1 MNIVIV
7 GAGEVGTHIASQLVS
22 EQKDVVIIEKNPESA
37 ARASGMLDCLVITGE
52 GSNVD
57 VLKQAGAS
65 KADIFIAA
73 TSIDEVNMI
82 SCFVAG
88 STFNT
93 PVKIA
98 RVRNVDYMRKDLL
111 KNAAIGIDYLVNPEI
126 EAAFDIVQTVLHG
139 ATSGIFAFQGT
150 NAQLRDFLVK
160 EDSVFNG
167 VLVKDIRSIID
178 QKFIIA
184 GVLRQEQ
191 LYIPHGDFQILTG
204 DHIYIAALGKSFNKI
219 LTRAGMS
226 VDKLRRIVLVG
237 GGLIGKH
244 VAGMLIEDGK
254 DVRIIE
260 KDYERCKELSA
271 LFPEATVI
279 NGNISDRDVNISDRD
294 VFEEENIA
302 YTDAI
307 ITTTQSEELNILAGV
322 YAKGKGV
329 KRAVALI
336 DKLNYISLASNLG
349 IDSCIS
355 AKMSSVDAILKFI
368 RKGNIKNVYTI
379 FEGQAEAIEFIVTKN
394 KKIIGKK
401 LMELKLPEGCLII
414 TIKRNR
420 KTIIP
425 DGSFVIDEGD
435 SIIAFVAHDVISELE
450 ALINR

>member
-22 EQKDVVIIEKNPESA
+22 EQKDVVIIEKDPESA
-37 ARASGMLDCLVITGE
+37 ARASSMLDCLVITGE

-219 LTRAGMS
+219 LARAGMT
-226 VDKLRRIVLVG
+226 VDKLKRIVLVG

-271 LFPEATVI
+271 LYPEATVI
-279 NGNISDRDVNISDRD
+279 NGNISDRD

>member
-7 GAGEVGTHIASQLVS
+7 GAGEVGTHIASQLVA
-22 EQKDVVIIEKNPESA
+22 EQKDVVIIEKDPESA
-37 ARASGMLDCLVITGE
+37 ARASSMLDCLVITGE

-57 VLKQAGAS
+57 TLEQAGAD

-98 RVRNVDYMRKDLL
+98 RVRNVDYMRTGLL
-111 KNAAIGIDYLVNPEI
+111 KNTSIGIDYLVNPEI

-160 EDSVFNG
+160 EESLFNG
-167 VLVKDIRSIID
+167 VLVKDIRSLID
-178 QKFIIA
+178 QNFIIA
-184 GVLRQEQ
+184 GVLREER
-191 LYIPHGDFQILTG
+191 LHIPHGDFKIITG
-204 DHIYIAALGKSFNKI
+204 DHLYIAALGKSFNKI
-219 LTRAGMS
+219 LTRAGMT
-226 VDKLRRIVLVG
+226 VDKLKRLVVVG

-271 LFPEATVI
+271 LYPEATVI
-279 NGNISDRDVNISDRD
+279 NGNISDRD

-322 YAKGKGV
+322 YAKSKGV

-336 DKLNYISLASNLG
+336 DKLNYSTLATNLG

-355 AKMSSVDAILKFI
+355 AKMSSGDAILKFI

-379 FEGQAEAIEFIVTKN
+379 FEGQAEAIEFMVTHN
-394 KKIIGKK
+394 KDIIGKK
-401 LMELKLPEGCLII
+401 VMELKLPEGCLII
-414 TIKRNR
+414 TVQRHR

-425 DGSFVIDEGD
+425 NGSFVIEEGD

-450 ALINR
+450 ALINK

>member
-22 EQKDVVIIEKNPESA
+22 EQKDVVIIEKDPESA
-37 ARASGMLDCLVITGE
+37 ARASGMLDCLVVTGE

-57 VLKQAGAS
+57 VLEQAGVS

-73 TSIDEVNMI
+73 TSVDEVNMI

-98 RVRNVDYMRKDLL
+98 RVRNVDYMRTGLL

-139 ATSGIFAFQGT
+139 ASSGIFAFQGT

-167 VLVKDIRSIID
+167 VLVKDIRSLID
-178 QKFIIA
+178 QNFIIA

-191 LYIPHGDFQILTG
+191 LHIPRGDFQILTG

-226 VDKLRRIVLVG
+226 VDKLKRIVLVG

-279 NGNISDRDVNISDRD
+279 NGNISDRDV
-294 VFEEENIA
+294 FEEENIA

-322 YAKGKGV
+322 YAKSKGV

-336 DKLNYISLASNLG
+336 DKLNYITLATNLG

-379 FEGQAEAIEFIVTKN
+379 FEGQAEAIEFIVTHN
-394 KKIIGKK
+394 KEIIGKK
-401 LMELKLPEGCLII
+401 VMDLKLPEGCLII
-414 TIKRNR
+414 TVQRHR

-425 DGSFVIDEGD
+425 NGSFVIEEGD
-435 SIIAFVAHDVISELE
+435 SIIAFVAHEVISRLE
-450 ALINR
+450 ELINR

>member
-7 GAGEVGTHIASQLVS
+7 GAGEVGTHIASQLVA
-22 EQKDVVIIEKNPESA
+22 EQKDVVIIEKDPECA
-37 ARASGMLDCLVITGE
+37 ARASNMIDCLVVTGE

-57 VLKQAGAS
+57 VLRQAGAEN
-65 KADIFIAA
+65 ADIFIAA

-88 STFNT
+88 SAFNT

-98 RVRNVDYMRKDLL
+98 RVRNVDYMRGGLL
-111 KNAAIGIDYLVNPEI
+111 KNSSIGIDYLVNPEI
-126 EAAFDIVQTVLHG
+126 EAAFDIVQTVAHG
-139 ATSGIFAFQGT
+139 ASSGIFAFQGT

-160 EDSVFNG
+160 DDSIFNG
-167 VLVKDIRSIID
+167 VLVKDIRSLID
-178 QKFIIA
+178 QNFIIA
-184 GVLRQEQ
+184 GVLRNEM
-191 LYIPHGDFQILTG
+191 LHIPKGDFQILTG
-204 DHIYIAALGKSFNKI
+204 DHIYIVALGKSFNKI
-219 LTRAGMS
+219 LTRAGMT
-226 VDKLRRIVLVG
+226 VDKLKRIVLVG

-244 VAGMLIEDGK
+244 IAGMLIEDGK

-271 LFPEATVI
+271 LYPEATVI
-279 NGNISDRDVNISDRD
+279 NGNISDQD

-322 YAKGKGV
+322 YAKSKGV

-336 DKLNYISLASNLG
+336 DKLNYTTLATNLG

-355 AKMSSVDAILKFI
+355 AKLSSVDAILKFI

-379 FEGQAEAIEFIVTKN
+379 FEGQAEAIEFIVGGSN
-394 KKIIGKK
+394 QNIVGKKI
-401 LMELKLPEGCLII
+401 MDLKLPAGCLII
-414 TIKRNR
+414 TVQRHR

-425 DGSFVIDEGD
+425 TGSFVIEEGD
-435 SIIAFVAHDVISELE
+435 SLITFVAHDEISKLEELF
-450 ALINR
+450 NK

>member
-7 GAGEVGTHIASQLVS
+7 GAGEVGTHIASQLVA
-22 EQKDVVIIEKNPESA
+22 EQKDVVIIEKDPECA
-37 ARASGMLDCLVITGE
+37 AKASNMLDCLVITGE

-57 VLKQAGAS
+57 ILKQAGAEN
-65 KADIFIAA
+65 ADIFIAA
-73 TSIDEVNMI
+73 TSVDEVNMI

-88 STFNT
+88 SAFNT

-98 RVRNVDYMRKDLL
+98 RVRNVDYMRGGLL
-111 KNAAIGIDYLVNPEI
+111 KNSSIGIDYLVNPEI
-126 EAAFDIVQTVLHG
+126 EAAFDIVQTVLYG
-139 ATSGIFAFQGT
+139 ASSGIFAFQGT

-160 EDSVFNG
+160 DDSIFNG

-178 QKFIIA
+178 QNFIIA
-184 GVLRQEQ
+184 GVLRNEM
-191 LYIPHGDFQILTG
+191 LHIPKGDFQILTG
-204 DHIYIAALGKSFNKI
+204 DHIYIVALGKSFNKI
-219 LTRAGMS
+219 LTRAGMT
-226 VDKLRRIVLVG
+226 VDKLKRIVLVG

-244 VAGMLIEDGK
+244 IAGMLIEDGK

-271 LFPEATVI
+271 LYPEATVI
-279 NGNISDRDVNISDRD
+279 NGNISDQD

-322 YAKGKGV
+322 YAKSKGV

-336 DKLNYISLASNLG
+336 DKLNYTTLATNLG

-355 AKMSSVDAILKFI
+355 AKLSSVDAILKFI

-379 FEGQAEAIEFIVTKN
+379 FEGQAEAIEFIVGSSNKN
-394 KKIIGKK
+394 IIGKK
-401 LMELKLPEGCLII
+401 IMDLKFPSGCLII
-414 TIKRNR
+414 AVQRHR

-425 DGSFVIDEGD
+425 TGSLVIEEGD
-435 SIIAFVAHDVISELE
+435 SIITFAAHDEISRLEELF
-450 ALINR
+450 NK

>member
-22 EQKDVVIIEKNPESA
+22 EQKDVVIIEKDPESA
-37 ARASGMLDCLVITGE
+37 AKASSMLDCLVITGE

-98 RVRNVDYMRKDLL
+98 RVRNVDYMRKGLL

-184 GVLRQEQ
+184 GVLREEQ

-219 LTRAGMS
+219 LARAGMT
-226 VDKLRRIVLVG
+226 VDKLKRIVLVG

-279 NGNISDRDVNISDRD
+279 NGNISDRD

>member
-22 EQKDVVIIEKNPESA
+22 EQKDVVIVEKDPECA
-37 ARASGMLDCLVITGE
+37 ARASNMLDCLVVTGE

-57 VLKQAGAS
+57 VLRQAGAEN
-65 KADIFIAA
+65 ADIFIAA
-73 TSIDEVNMI
+73 TSVDEVNMI

-88 STFNT
+88 SAFNT
-93 PVKIA
+93 PIKIA
-98 RVRNVDYMRKDLL
+98 RVRNVDYMRGGLL
-111 KNAAIGIDYLVNPEI
+111 KNSSIGIDYLVNPEI
-126 EAAFDIVQTVLHG
+126 EAAFDIVQTVVHG
-139 ATSGIFAFQGT
+139 ASSGIFAFQGT

-160 EDSVFNG
+160 DDSIFNG
-167 VLVKDIRSIID
+167 VLVKDIRSLID
-178 QKFIIA
+178 QNFIIA
-184 GVLRQEQ
+184 GVLRNEM
-191 LYIPHGDFQILTG
+191 LHIPKGDFQILTG
-204 DHIYIAALGKSFNKI
+204 DHIYIVALGKSFNKI
-219 LTRAGMS
+219 LTRAGMT
-226 VDKLRRIVLVG
+226 VDKLKRIVLVG

-244 VAGMLIEDGK
+244 IAGMLIEDGK

-271 LFPEATVI
+271 LYPEATVI
-279 NGNISDRDVNISDRD
+279 NGNISDQD

-322 YAKGKGV
+322 YAKSKGV

-336 DKLNYISLASNLG
+336 DKLNYTTLATNLG

-355 AKMSSVDAILKFI
+355 AKLSSVDAILKFI

-379 FEGQAEAIEFIVTKN
+379 FEGQAEAIEFIVGGSN
-394 KKIIGKK
+394 QNIVGKKI
-401 LMELKLPEGCLII
+401 MDLKLPAGCLII
-414 TIKRNR
+414 TVQRHR

-425 DGSFVIDEGD
+425 TGSFVIEEGD
-435 SIIAFVAHDVISELE
+435 SLITFVAHDEISKLEELF
-450 ALINR
+450 NK

>member
-7 GAGEVGTHIASQLVS
+7 GAGEVGTHIASQLVA
-22 EQKDVVIIEKNPESA
+22 EQKDVVIIEKDPECA
-37 ARASGMLDCLVITGE
+37 ARASNMIDCLVVTGE

-57 VLKQAGAS
+57 VLRQAGVEN
-65 KADIFIAA
+65 ADIFIAA

-88 STFNT
+88 SAFNT

-98 RVRNVDYMRKDLL
+98 RVRNVDYMRGGLL
-111 KNAAIGIDYLVNPEI
+111 KNSSIGIDYLVNPEI
-126 EAAFDIVQTVLHG
+126 EAAFDIVQTVAHG
-139 ATSGIFAFQGT
+139 ASSGIFAFQGT

-160 EDSVFNG
+160 DDSIFNG
-167 VLVKDIRSIID
+167 VLVKDIRSLID
-178 QKFIIA
+178 QNFIIA
-184 GVLRQEQ
+184 GVLRNEM
-191 LYIPHGDFQILTG
+191 LHIPKGDFQILTG
-204 DHIYIAALGKSFNKI
+204 DHIYIVALGKSFNKI
-219 LTRAGMS
+219 LTRAGMT
-226 VDKLRRIVLVG
+226 VDKLKRIVLVG

-244 VAGMLIEDGK
+244 IAGMLIEDGK

-271 LFPEATVI
+271 LYPEATVI
-279 NGNISDRDVNISDRD
+279 NGNISDQD

-322 YAKGKGV
+322 YAKSKGV

-336 DKLNYISLASNLG
+336 DKLNYTTLATNLG

-355 AKMSSVDAILKFI
+355 AKLSSVDAILKFI

-379 FEGQAEAIEFIVTKN
+379 FEGQAEAIEFIVGGSN
-394 KKIIGKK
+394 QNIVGKKI
-401 LMELKLPEGCLII
+401 MDLKLPAGCLII
-414 TIKRNR
+414 TVQRHR

-425 DGSFVIDEGD
+425 TGSFVIEEGD
-435 SIIAFVAHDVISELE
+435 SLITFVAHDEISKLEELF
-450 ALINR
+450 NK

>member
-7 GAGEVGTHIASQLVS
+7 GAGEVGTHIASQLVA
-22 EQKDVVIIEKNPESA
+22 EQKDVVIIEKDPECA
-37 ARASGMLDCLVITGE
+37 ARASNMIDCLVVTGE

-57 VLKQAGAS
+57 VLRQAGAEN
-65 KADIFIAA
+65 ADIFIAA
-73 TSIDEVNMI
+73 TSVDEVNMI

-88 STFNT
+88 SAFNT

-98 RVRNVDYMRKDLL
+98 RVRNVDYMRGGLL
-111 KNAAIGIDYLVNPEI
+111 KNSSIGIDYLVNPEI
-126 EAAFDIVQTVLHG
+126 EAAFDIVQTVAHG
-139 ATSGIFAFQGT
+139 ASSGIFAFQGT

-160 EDSVFNG
+160 DDSIFNG
-167 VLVKDIRSIID
+167 VLVKDIRSLID
-178 QKFIIA
+178 QNFIIA
-184 GVLRQEQ
+184 GVLRNEM
-191 LYIPHGDFQILTG
+191 LHIPKGDFQILTG
-204 DHIYIAALGKSFNKI
+204 DHIYIVALGKSFNKI
-219 LTRAGMS
+219 LTRAGMT
-226 VDKLRRIVLVG
+226 VDKLKRIVLVG

-244 VAGMLIEDGK
+244 IAGMLIEDGK

-271 LFPEATVI
+271 LYPEATVI
-279 NGNISDRDVNISDRD
+279 NGNISDQD

-322 YAKGKGV
+322 YAKSKGV

-336 DKLNYISLASNLG
+336 DKLNYTTLATNLG

-355 AKMSSVDAILKFI
+355 AKLSSVDAILKFI

-379 FEGQAEAIEFIVTKN
+379 FEGQAEAIEFIVGGSN
-394 KKIIGKK
+394 QNIVGKKI
-401 LMELKLPEGCLII
+401 MDLKLPAGCLII
-414 TIKRNR
+414 TVQRHR

-425 DGSFVIDEGD
+425 TGSFVIEEGD
-435 SIIAFVAHDVISELE
+435 SLITFVAHDEISKLEELF
-450 ALINR
+450 NK

>member
-7 GAGEVGTHIASQLVS
+7 GAGEVGTHIATQLVA
-22 EQKDVVIIEKNPESA
+22 EQKDVVIIEKDPECA
-37 ARASGMLDCLVITGE
+37 AKASNMLDCLVITGE

-57 VLKQAGAS
+57 ILEQAGAD

-98 RVRNVDYMRKDLL
+98 RVRNVDYMRTRLL

-160 EDSVFNG
+160 EDSVCNG

-178 QKFIIA
+178 QNFIIA
-184 GVLRQEQ
+184 GVLREEQ
-191 LYIPHGDFQILTG
+191 LHIPRGDFKILTG
-204 DHIYIAALGKSFNKI
+204 DHLYIVALGKSFNKI
-219 LTRAGMS
+219 LTKAGMT
-226 VDKLRRIVLVG
+226 VDKLKRIVLVG

-260 KDYERCKELSA
+260 KDYEKCKELSA
-271 LFPEATVI
+271 LYPEAAVI
-279 NGNISDRDVNISDRD
+279 NGNISDRD

-322 YAKGKGV
+322 YAKSKGV

-336 DKLNYISLASNLG
+336 DKLNYISLATNLG

-379 FEGQAEAIEFIVTKN
+379 FEGQAEAIEFIVTHN
-394 KKIIGKK
+394 KDIIGKK
-401 LMELKLPEGCLII
+401 VMDLKLPEGCLII
-414 TIKRNR
+414 TVQRNR

-425 DGSFVIDEGD
+425 NGSFVIEEGD
-435 SIIAFVAHDVISELE
+435 SIIAFVAHDVISRLE
-450 ALINR
+450 ELINK

>member
-7 GAGEVGTHIASQLVS
+7 GAGEVGTHIASQLVA
-22 EQKDVVIIEKNPESA
+22 EQKDVVIIEKDPACA
-37 ARASGMLDCLVITGE
+37 ARASNMLDCLVVTGE

-57 VLKQAGAS
+57 VLRQAGAEN
-65 KADIFIAA
+65 ADIFIAA
-73 TSIDEVNMI
+73 TSVDEVNMI

-88 STFNT
+88 SAFNT
-93 PVKIA
+93 PIKIA
-98 RVRNVDYMRKDLL
+98 RVRNVDYMRGGLL
-111 KNAAIGIDYLVNPEI
+111 KNSSIGIDYLVNPEI

-139 ATSGIFAFQGT
+139 ASSGIFAFQGT

-160 EDSVFNG
+160 DDSILNG
-167 VLVKDIRSIID
+167 VLVKNIRSLID
-178 QKFIIA
+178 QNFIVA
-184 GVLRQEQ
+184 GVLRNEM
-191 LYIPHGDFQILTG
+191 LHIPKGDFQILTG
-204 DHIYIAALGKSFNKI
+204 DHIYIVALGKSFNKI
-219 LTRAGMS
+219 LTRAGMT
-226 VDKLRRIVLVG
+226 VDKLKRIVLVG

-244 VAGMLIEDGK
+244 ITGMLIEDGK

-271 LFPEATVI
+271 LYPEATVI
-279 NGNISDRDVNISDRD
+279 NGNISDQD

-322 YAKGKGV
+322 YAKSKGV

-336 DKLNYISLASNLG
+336 DKLNYTTLATNLG

-355 AKMSSVDAILKFI
+355 AKLSSVDAILKFI

-379 FEGQAEAIEFIVTKN
+379 FEGQAEAIEFIVSGSN
-394 KKIIGKK
+394 HNIVGKKI
-401 LMELKLPEGCLII
+401 MDLKLPAGCLII
-414 TIKRNR
+414 TVQRHR

-425 DGSFVIDEGD
+425 TGSFVIEEGD
-435 SIIAFVAHDVISELE
+435 SLITFVAHDEISRLEELFSK
-450 ALINR
+450 

>member
-22 EQKDVVIIEKNPESA
+22 EQKDVVIIEKDPESA
-37 ARASGMLDCLVITGE
+37 ARASSMLDCLVITGE

-98 RVRNVDYMRKDLL
+98 RVRNVDYMRKGLL

-219 LTRAGMS
+219 LARAGMT
-226 VDKLRRIVLVG
+226 VDKLKRIVLVG

-260 KDYERCKELSA
+260 KDYEKCKELSA

-279 NGNISDRDVNISDRD
+279 NGNISDRE

>member
-7 GAGEVGTHIASQLVS
+7 GAGEVGTHIASQLVA
-22 EQKDVVIIEKNPESA
+22 EQKDVVIIEKDPECA
-37 ARASGMLDCLVITGE
+37 AKASNMLDCLVITGE

-57 VLKQAGAS
+57 ILKQAGAEN
-65 KADIFIAA
+65 ADIFIAA
-73 TSIDEVNMI
+73 TSVDEVNMI

-88 STFNT
+88 SAFNT

-98 RVRNVDYMRKDLL
+98 RVRNVDYMRGGLL
-111 KNAAIGIDYLVNPEI
+111 KNSSIGIDYLVNPEI

-139 ATSGIFAFQGT
+139 ASSGIFAFQGT

-160 EDSVFNG
+160 DDSIFNG

-178 QKFIIA
+178 QNFIIA
-184 GVLRQEQ
+184 GVLRNEM
-191 LYIPHGDFQILTG
+191 LHIPRGDFQILTG
-204 DHIYIAALGKSFNKI
+204 DHIYIVALGKSFNKI
-219 LTRAGMS
+219 LTRAGMT
-226 VDKLRRIVLVG
+226 VDKLKRIVLVG

-244 VAGMLIEDGK
+244 IAGMLIEDGK

-271 LFPEATVI
+271 LYPEATVI
-279 NGNISDRDVNISDRD
+279 NGNISDQD

-322 YAKGKGV
+322 YAKSKGV

-336 DKLNYISLASNLG
+336 DKLNYTTLATNLG

-355 AKMSSVDAILKFI
+355 AKLSSVDAILKFI

-379 FEGQAEAIEFIVTKN
+379 FEGQAEAIEFIVGSSNKN
-394 KKIIGKK
+394 IIGKK
-401 LMELKLPEGCLII
+401 IMDLKFPSGCLII
-414 TIKRNR
+414 AVQRHR

-425 DGSFVIDEGD
+425 TGSLVIEEGD
-435 SIIAFVAHDVISELE
+435 SIITFAAHDEISRLEELF
-450 ALINR
+450 NK

>member
-22 EQKDVVIIEKNPESA
+22 EQKDVVIIEKDPESA
-37 ARASGMLDCLVITGE
+37 AKASSMLDCLVITGE

-98 RVRNVDYMRKDLL
+98 RVRNVDYMRTGLL

-184 GVLRQEQ
+184 GVLREEQ

-219 LTRAGMS
+219 LARAGMT
-226 VDKLRRIVLVG
+226 VDKLKRIVLVG

-271 LFPEATVI
+271 LYPEATVI
-279 NGNISDRDVNISDRD
+279 NGNISDRD

>member
-7 GAGEVGTHIASQLVS
+7 GAGEVGTHIASQLVA
-22 EQKDVVIIEKNPESA
+22 EQKDVVIIEKDPECA
-37 ARASGMLDCLVITGE
+37 AKASNMLDCLVITGE

-57 VLKQAGAS
+57 ILKQAGAEN
-65 KADIFIAA
+65 ADIFIAA
-73 TSIDEVNMI
+73 TSVDEVNMI

-98 RVRNVDYMRKDLL
+98 RVRNVDYMRGGLL
-111 KNAAIGIDYLVNPEI
+111 KNSSIGIDYLVNPEI

-139 ATSGIFAFQGT
+139 ASSGIFAFQGT

-160 EDSVFNG
+160 DDSIFNG

-178 QKFIIA
+178 QNFIIA
-184 GVLRQEQ
+184 GVLRNEM
-191 LYIPHGDFQILTG
+191 LHIPKGDFQILTG
-204 DHIYIAALGKSFNKI
+204 DHIYIVALGKSFNKI
-219 LTRAGMS
+219 LTRAGMT
-226 VDKLRRIVLVG
+226 VDKLKRIVLVG

-244 VAGMLIEDGK
+244 IAGMLIEDGK

-271 LFPEATVI
+271 LYPEATVI
-279 NGNISDRDVNISDRD
+279 NGNISDQD

-322 YAKGKGV
+322 YAKSKGV

-336 DKLNYISLASNLG
+336 DKLNYTTLATNLG

-355 AKMSSVDAILKFI
+355 AKLSSVDAILKFI

-379 FEGQAEAIEFIVTKN
+379 FEGQAEAIEFIVGSSNKN
-394 KKIIGKK
+394 IIGKK
-401 LMELKLPEGCLII
+401 IMDLKFPSGCLII
-414 TIKRNR
+414 AVQRHR

-425 DGSFVIDEGD
+425 TGSLVIEEGD
-435 SIIAFVAHDVISELE
+435 SIITFAAHDEISRLEELF
-450 ALINR
+450 NK

>member
-7 GAGEVGTHIASQLVS
+7 GAGEVGTHIASQLVA
-22 EQKDVVIIEKNPESA
+22 EQKDVVIIEKDPESA
-37 ARASGMLDCLVITGE
+37 ARASSMLDCLVITGE

-88 STFNT
+88 STFDT

-98 RVRNVDYMRKDLL
+98 RVRNVDYMRKGLL

-204 DHIYIAALGKSFNKI
+204 DHLYIVALGKSFNKI
-219 LTRAGMS
+219 LTRAGMT
-226 VDKLRRIVLVG
+226 VDKLKRIVLVG

-260 KDYERCKELSA
+260 KDYEKCKELSA
-271 LFPEATVI
+271 LYPEATVI
-279 NGNISDRDVNISDRD
+279 NGNISDRD

-450 ALINR
+450 ALINK

>member
-7 GAGEVGTHIASQLVS
+7 GAGEVGTHIASQLVA
-22 EQKDVVIIEKNPESA
+22 EQKDVVIIEKDPACA
-37 ARASGMLDCLVITGE
+37 AKASNMLDCLVVTGE

-57 VLKQAGAS
+57 VLRQAGAEN
-65 KADIFIAA
+65 ADIFIAA

-88 STFNT
+88 SAFNT
-93 PVKIA
+93 PIKIA
-98 RVRNVDYMRKDLL
+98 RVRNVDYMRGGLL
-111 KNAAIGIDYLVNPEI
+111 KNSSIGIDYLVNPEI

-139 ATSGIFAFQGT
+139 ASSGIFAFQGT

-160 EDSVFNG
+160 DDSIFNG
-167 VLVKDIRSIID
+167 VLVKNIRSLID
-178 QKFIIA
+178 QNFIIA
-184 GVLRQEQ
+184 GVLRNEM
-191 LYIPHGDFQILTG
+191 LHIPKGDFQILTG
-204 DHIYIAALGKSFNKI
+204 DHIYIVALGKSFNKI
-219 LTRAGMS
+219 LTRAGMT
-226 VDKLRRIVLVG
+226 VDKLKRIVLVG

-244 VAGMLIEDGK
+244 IAGMLIEDGK

-271 LFPEATVI
+271 LYPEATVI
-279 NGNISDRDVNISDRD
+279 NGNISDQD

-322 YAKGKGV
+322 YAKSKGV

-336 DKLNYISLASNLG
+336 DKLNYTTLATNLG

-355 AKMSSVDAILKFI
+355 AKLSSVDAILKFI

-379 FEGQAEAIEFIVTKN
+379 FEGQAEAIEFIVGGSN
-394 KKIIGKK
+394 HNIVGKKI
-401 LMELKLPEGCLII
+401 MDLKLPAGCLII
-414 TIKRNR
+414 TVQRHR

-425 DGSFVIDEGD
+425 TGSFVIEEGD
-435 SIIAFVAHDVISELE
+435 SLIIFVAHDEISRLEELF
-450 ALINR
+450 NK

>member
-7 GAGEVGTHIASQLVS
+7 GAGEVGTHIASQLVA
-22 EQKDVVIIEKNPESA
+22 EQKDVVIIEKDPECA
-37 ARASGMLDCLVITGE
+37 AKASNMLDCLVITGE

-57 VLKQAGAS
+57 ILKQAGAEN
-65 KADIFIAA
+65 ADIFIAA
-73 TSIDEVNMI
+73 TSVDEVNII

-88 STFNT
+88 SAFNT

-98 RVRNVDYMRKDLL
+98 RVRNVDYMRGGLL
-111 KNAAIGIDYLVNPEI
+111 KNSSIGIDYLVNPEI

-139 ATSGIFAFQGT
+139 ASSGIFAFQGT

-160 EDSVFNG
+160 DDSIFNG

-178 QKFIIA
+178 QNFIIA
-184 GVLRQEQ
+184 GVLRNEM
-191 LYIPHGDFQILTG
+191 LHIPKGDFQILTG
-204 DHIYIAALGKSFNKI
+204 DHIYIVALGKSFNKI
-219 LTRAGMS
+219 LTRAGMT
-226 VDKLRRIVLVG
+226 VDKLKRIVLVG

-244 VAGMLIEDGK
+244 IAGMLIEDGK

-271 LFPEATVI
+271 LYPEATVI
-279 NGNISDRDVNISDRD
+279 NGNISDQD

-322 YAKGKGV
+322 YAKSKGV

-336 DKLNYISLASNLG
+336 DKLNYTTLATNLG

-355 AKMSSVDAILKFI
+355 AKLSSVDAILKFI

-379 FEGQAEAIEFIVTKN
+379 FEGQAEAIEFIVGSSNKN
-394 KKIIGKK
+394 IIGKK
-401 LMELKLPEGCLII
+401 IMDLKFPSGCLII
-414 TIKRNR
+414 AVQRHR

-425 DGSFVIDEGD
+425 TGSLVIEEGD
-435 SIIAFVAHDVISELE
+435 SIITFAAHDEISRLEELF
-450 ALINR
+450 NK

>member
-7 GAGEVGTHIASQLVS
+7 GAGEVGTHIASQLVA
-22 EQKDVVIIEKNPESA
+22 EQKDVVIIEKDPECA
-37 ARASGMLDCLVITGE
+37 AKASNMLDCLVITGE

-57 VLKQAGAS
+57 ILKQAGAEN
-65 KADIFIAA
+65 ADIFIAA
-73 TSIDEVNMI
+73 TSVDEVNMI

-88 STFNT
+88 SAFNT

-98 RVRNVDYMRKDLL
+98 RVRNVDYMRGGLL
-111 KNAAIGIDYLVNPEI
+111 KNSSIGIDYLVNPEI

-139 ATSGIFAFQGT
+139 ASSGIFAFQGT

-160 EDSVFNG
+160 DDSIFNG

-178 QKFIIA
+178 QNFIIA
-184 GVLRQEQ
+184 GVLRNEM
-191 LYIPHGDFQILTG
+191 LHIPKGDFQILTG
-204 DHIYIAALGKSFNKI
+204 DHIYIVALGKSFNKI
-219 LTRAGMS
+219 LTRAGMT
-226 VDKLRRIVLVG
+226 VDKLKRIVLVG

-244 VAGMLIEDGK
+244 IAGMLIEDGK

-271 LFPEATVI
+271 LYPEATVI
-279 NGNISDRDVNISDRD
+279 NGNISDQD

-322 YAKGKGV
+322 SAKSKGV

-336 DKLNYISLASNLG
+336 DKLNYTTLATNLG

-355 AKMSSVDAILKFI
+355 AKLSSVDAILKFI

-379 FEGQAEAIEFIVTKN
+379 FEGQAEAIEFIVGSSNKN
-394 KKIIGKK
+394 IIGKK
-401 LMELKLPEGCLII
+401 IMDLKFPSGCLII
-414 TIKRNR
+414 AVQRHR

-425 DGSFVIDEGD
+425 TGSLVIEEGD
-435 SIIAFVAHDVISELE
+435 SIITFAAHDEISRLEELF
-450 ALINR
+450 NK

>member
-7 GAGEVGTHIASQLVS
+7 GAGEVGTHIASQLVA
-22 EQKDVVIIEKNPESA
+22 EQKDVVIIEKDPECA
-37 ARASGMLDCLVITGE
+37 AKASNMLDCLVITGE

-57 VLKQAGAS
+57 ILKQAGAEN
-65 KADIFIAA
+65 ADIFIAA
-73 TSIDEVNMI
+73 TSVDEVNMI

-88 STFNT
+88 SAFNT

-98 RVRNVDYMRKDLL
+98 RVRNVDYMRGGLL
-111 KNAAIGIDYLVNPEI
+111 KNSSIGIDYLVNPEI

-139 ATSGIFAFQGT
+139 ASSGIFAFQGT

-160 EDSVFNG
+160 DDSIFNG

-178 QKFIIA
+178 QNFIIA
-184 GVLRQEQ
+184 GVLRNEM
-191 LYIPHGDFQILTG
+191 LHIPKGDFQILTG
-204 DHIYIAALGKSFNKI
+204 DHIYIVALGKSFNKI
-219 LTRAGMS
+219 LTRAGMT
-226 VDKLRRIVLVG
+226 VDKLKRIVLVG

-244 VAGMLIEDGK
+244 IAGMLIEDGK

-271 LFPEATVI
+271 LYPEATVI
-279 NGNISDRDVNISDRD
+279 NGNISDQD
-294 VFEEENIA
+294 VFEEENVA

-322 YAKGKGV
+322 YAKSKGV

-336 DKLNYISLASNLG
+336 DKLNYTTLATNLG

-355 AKMSSVDAILKFI
+355 AKLSSVDAILKFI

-379 FEGQAEAIEFIVTKN
+379 FEGQAEAIEFIVGSSNKN
-394 KKIIGKK
+394 IIGKK
-401 LMELKLPEGCLII
+401 IMDLKFPSGCLII
-414 TIKRNR
+414 AVQRHR

-425 DGSFVIDEGD
+425 TGSLVIEEGD
-435 SIIAFVAHDVISELE
+435 SIITFAAHDEISRLEELF
-450 ALINR
+450 NK

>member
-7 GAGEVGTHIASQLVS
+7 GAGEVGTHIASQLVA
-22 EQKDVVIIEKNPESA
+22 EQKDVVIIEKDPECA
-37 ARASGMLDCLVITGE
+37 ARASNMLDCLVVTGE

-57 VLKQAGAS
+57 VLRQAGAEN
-65 KADIFIAA
+65 ADIFIAA

-88 STFNT
+88 SAFNT
-93 PVKIA
+93 PIKIA
-98 RVRNVDYMRKDLL
+98 RVRNVDYMRGGLL
-111 KNAAIGIDYLVNPEI
+111 KNSSIGIDYLVNPEI
-126 EAAFDIVQTVLHG
+126 EAAFDIVQTVVHG
-139 ATSGIFAFQGT
+139 ASSGIFAFQGT

-160 EDSVFNG
+160 DDSIFNG

-178 QKFIIA
+178 QNFIIA
-184 GVLRQEQ
+184 GVLRNEM
-191 LYIPHGDFQILTG
+191 LHIPKGDFQILTG
-204 DHIYIAALGKSFNKI
+204 DHIYIVALGKSFNKI
-219 LTRAGMS
+219 LTRAGMT
-226 VDKLRRIVLVG
+226 VDKLKRIVLVG

-244 VAGMLIEDGK
+244 IAGMLIEDGK

-271 LFPEATVI
+271 LYPEATVI
-279 NGNISDRDVNISDRD
+279 NGNISDQD

-322 YAKGKGV
+322 YAKSKGV

-336 DKLNYISLASNLG
+336 DKLNYTTLATNLG

-355 AKMSSVDAILKFI
+355 AKLSSVDAILKFI

-379 FEGQAEAIEFIVTKN
+379 FEGQAEAIEFIVGN
-394 KKIIGKK
+394 SNQNIIGKK
-401 LMELKLPEGCLII
+401 IMDLKLPAGCLII
-414 TIKRNR
+414 TVQRHR

-425 DGSFVIDEGD
+425 TGSFVIEEGD
-435 SIIAFVAHDVISELE
+435 SLITFVTHDEISRLEELF
-450 ALINR
+450 NK

>member
-7 GAGEVGTHIASQLVS
+7 GAGEVGTHIASQLVA
-22 EQKDVVIIEKNPESA
+22 EQKDVVIIEKDPACA
-37 ARASGMLDCLVITGE
+37 ARASNMLDCLVVTGE

-57 VLKQAGAS
+57 VLRQAGAEN
-65 KADIFIAA
+65 ADIFIAA
-73 TSIDEVNMI
+73 TSVDEVNMI

-88 STFNT
+88 SAFNT
-93 PVKIA
+93 PIKIA
-98 RVRNVDYMRKDLL
+98 RVRNVDYMRGGLL
-111 KNAAIGIDYLVNPEI
+111 KNSSIGIDYLVNPEI

-139 ATSGIFAFQGT
+139 ASSGIFAFQGT

-160 EDSVFNG
+160 DDSILNG
-167 VLVKDIRSIID
+167 VLVKNIRSLID
-178 QKFIIA
+178 QNFIVA
-184 GVLRQEQ
+184 GVLRNEM
-191 LYIPHGDFQILTG
+191 LHIPRGDFQILTG
-204 DHIYIAALGKSFNKI
+204 DHIYIVALGKSFNKI
-219 LTRAGMS
+219 LTRAGMT
-226 VDKLRRIVLVG
+226 VDKLKRIVLVG

-244 VAGMLIEDGK
+244 ITGMLIEDGK

-271 LFPEATVI
+271 LYPEATVI
-279 NGNISDRDVNISDRD
+279 NGNISDQD

-322 YAKGKGV
+322 YAKSKGV

-336 DKLNYISLASNLG
+336 DKLNYTTLATNLG

-355 AKMSSVDAILKFI
+355 AKLSSVDAILKFI

-379 FEGQAEAIEFIVTKN
+379 FEGQAEAIEFIVSGSN
-394 KKIIGKK
+394 HNIVGKKI
-401 LMELKLPEGCLII
+401 MDLKLPAGCLII
-414 TIKRNR
+414 TVQRHR

-425 DGSFVIDEGD
+425 TGSFVIEEGD
-435 SIIAFVAHDVISELE
+435 SLITFVAHDEISRLEELFSK
-450 ALINR
+450 

>member
-22 EQKDVVIIEKNPESA
+22 EQKDVVIIEKDPESA
-37 ARASGMLDCLVITGE
+37 ARASGMLDCLVVTGE

-57 VLKQAGAS
+57 VLKQAGVS

-139 ATSGIFAFQGT
+139 ASSGIFAFQGT

-178 QKFIIA
+178 QNFIIA
-184 GVLRQEQ
+184 GVLREEQ
-191 LYIPHGDFQILTG
+191 LYIPRGDFQILTG

-226 VDKLRRIVLVG
+226 VDKLKRIVLVG

-260 KDYERCKELSA
+260 KDYEKCKELSA

-279 NGNISDRDVNISDRD
+279 NGNISDRE

-322 YAKGKGV
+322 YAKSKGV

-336 DKLNYISLASNLG
+336 DKLNYISLATNLG

-401 LMELKLPEGCLII
+401 IMELKLPEGCLII
-414 TIKRNR
+414 TVKRNR

-425 DGSFVIDEGD
+425 DGSFVIEEGD
-435 SIIAFVAHDVISELE
+435 SIIAFVAHEVISRLE
-450 ALINR
+450 ELINR

>member
-22 EQKDVVIIEKNPESA
+22 EQKDVVIIEKDPESA
-37 ARASGMLDCLVITGE
+37 ARASSMLDCLVITGE

-57 VLKQAGAS
+57 VLEQAGAA

-98 RVRNVDYMRKDLL
+98 RVRNVDYMRTGLL

-139 ATSGIFAFQGT
+139 ASSGIFAFQGT

-178 QKFIIA
+178 QNFIIA

-191 LYIPHGDFQILTG
+191 LHIPRGDFQILTG

-226 VDKLRRIVLVG
+226 VDKLKRIVLVG

-279 NGNISDRDVNISDRD
+279 NGNISDRDV
-294 VFEEENIA
+294 FEEENIA

-322 YAKGKGV
+322 YAKSKGV

-336 DKLNYISLASNLG
+336 DKLNYISLATNLG

-368 RKGNIKNVYTI
+368 RKGNIKNVYTV
-379 FEGQAEAIEFIVTKN
+379 FEGQAEAIEFIVTHN
-394 KKIIGKK
+394 KEIIGKK
-401 LMELKLPEGCLII
+401 VMDLKLPEGCLII
-414 TIKRNR
+414 TVQRHR

-425 DGSFVIDEGD
+425 NGSFVIEEGD
-435 SIIAFVAHDVISELE
+435 SIIAFVAHEVIGRLE
-450 ALINR
+450 ELINR

>member
-7 GAGEVGTHIASQLVS
+7 GAGEVGTHIASQLVA
-22 EQKDVVIIEKNPESA
+22 EQKDVVIIEKDPESA
-37 ARASGMLDCLVITGE
+37 ARASSMLDCLVITGE

-88 STFNT
+88 STFDT

-98 RVRNVDYMRKDLL
+98 RVRNVDYMRKGLL

-219 LTRAGMS
+219 LARAGMT
-226 VDKLRRIVLVG
+226 VDKLKRIVLVG

-260 KDYERCKELSA
+260 KDYEKCKELSA
-271 LFPEATVI
+271 LYPEATVI
-279 NGNISDRDVNISDRD
+279 NGNISDRD

-450 ALINR
+450 ALINK

>member
-22 EQKDVVIIEKNPESA
+22 EQKDVVIIEKDPESA
-37 ARASGMLDCLVITGE
+37 ARASSMLDCLVITGE

-98 RVRNVDYMRKDLL
+98 RVRNVDYMRKGLL

-184 GVLRQEQ
+184 GVIRQEQ

-219 LTRAGMS
+219 LARAGMT
-226 VDKLRRIVLVG
+226 VDKLKRIVLVG

-254 DVRIIE
+254 DIRIIE
-260 KDYERCKELSA
+260 KDYEKCKELSA
-271 LFPEATVI
+271 LYPEATVI
-279 NGNISDRDVNISDRD
+279 NGNISDRD